1 MDHIDDNN
9 VEKLNY
15 SLIVEVYF
23 NECKDNKRLVRL
35 IDWLAIKSV
44 PTIIEILISIT
55 YIWL

>member
-9 VEKLNY
+9 VENLNY

-35 IDWLAIKSV
+35 ID
-44 PTIIEILISIT
+44 
-55 YIWL
+55 